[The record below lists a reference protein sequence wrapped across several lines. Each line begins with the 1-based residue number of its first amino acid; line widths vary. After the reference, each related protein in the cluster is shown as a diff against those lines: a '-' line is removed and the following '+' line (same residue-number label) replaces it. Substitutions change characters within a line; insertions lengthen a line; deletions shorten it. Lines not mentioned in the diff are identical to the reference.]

1 MVYIVIILFIII
13 FLIPRNNIFLAI
25 LMILLLAIVNNGIR
39 KRMAPIMYVACKDA
53 PIYEVCDDYY
63 LNDHLK
69 DITLDDKSKESE

>member
-1 MVYIVIILFIII
+1 
-13 FLIPRNNIFLAI
+13 
-25 LMILLLAIVNNGIR
+25 MILLLAIVNNGIR